1 MKVLTQRHR
10 PDRSPTAD
18 LDAIPCQSVASR
30 ADRAFTLIELLVVI
44 AIIAILAAL
53 LLPALA
59 KAKDRAVRIHCSSNL
74 RQVGLGVAM
83 YAGDNNDVLPQC
95 NWPQGQNPWQ
105 TYEACRVMPGSATLT
120 RGPYA
125 LGSLFF
131 SRVVPDP
138 KVFYCPS
145 GSKVSE
151 TWSYAYYSRD
161 FPWPSTPKNSGDDNV
176 RCGYNY
182 YPQSKTLEQ
191 VARGVEL
198 PALVYDPTTRNVAPM
213 KVSQLDVGRSMSTDL
228 LHNINAAAH
237 KDRGVAG
244 INALFG
250 DGHVAFQNARGN
262 PAAFDPK
269 VWENLGS
276 DAFNFR
282 RLMYLWRP

>member
-1 MKVLTQRHR
+1 MMWTKVMRRVDEMQRGTR
-10 PDRSPTAD
+10 VVRS
-18 LDAIPCQSVASR
+18 
-30 ADRAFTLIELLVVI
+30 AFTLIELLVVI
-44 AIIAILAAL
+44 AIIAILAGM

-59 KAKDRAVRIHCSSNL
+59 KAKDRAQRIACNNNL
-74 RQVGLGVAM
+74 RQVGMGVHM
-83 YAGDNNDVLPQC
+83 YAGDNDDVLPQC

-105 TYEACRVMPGSATLT
+105 TYEACRVVPGTPNLT

-131 SRVVPDP
+131 SKVVPDA

-145 GSKVSE
+145 GSKVSQIWTYE
-151 TWSYAYYSRD
+151 YYSRD
-161 FPWPSTPKNSGDDNV
+161 FPWPSTPKDSGDDNV

-182 YPQSKTLEQ
+182 YPQSRTLELA
-191 VARGVEL
+191 ARGIYL
-198 PALVYDPTTRNVAPM
+198 PALVYDPQTRNVARM
-213 KVSQLDVGRSMSTDL
+213 KVSQMDPTKSMSTDL

-250 DGHVAFQNARGN
+250 DGHVRFQNARAN
-262 PAAFDPK
+262 PAAFDPSI
-269 VWENLGS
+269 WENLGS

-282 RLMYLWRP
+282 RLMYLWQP